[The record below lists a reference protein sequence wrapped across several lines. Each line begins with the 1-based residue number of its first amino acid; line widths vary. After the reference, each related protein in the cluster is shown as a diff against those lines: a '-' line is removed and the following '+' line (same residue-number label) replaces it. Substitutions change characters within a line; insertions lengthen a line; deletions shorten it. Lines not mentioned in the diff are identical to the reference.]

1 MACLKRERY
10 LLRIIILL
18 VHSEQGG
25 GENRN
30 PLERPIDL
38 IALREL

>member
-25 GENRN
+25 VENRN